1 MSDVQ
6 FAILGPLE
14 VRRDGQVLDLG
25 GPKQRAVLAF
35 LLTHRREPVSL
46 DRMIDQLWGE
56 DAPPEG
62 HRLAPGLRVEPA
74 TGPRA
79 RPGPAGTARILVSRP
94 PGYALD
100 VETGA
105 LDAMRFEEAADEA
118 RRALAAGD
126 AAAAL
131 AHAERARSEWRG
143 EVLVDFPYEEFAEA
157 ERTRLTER
165 RVGLEQDRAA
175 ALLELDRPAD
185 AAEVAEAL
193 AAAHPLREQVW
204 ELLMLARYRS
214 GRQADALRAFQDAR
228 RMLGEELGLEPGP
241 ALRRLEAQIL
251 GQDRALDR
259 SSPAPATARARPAT
273 PTRPRPPPSARCSS
287 DGPTRSTACTQAL
300 ASATRVAAA
309 FALV

>member
-56 DAPPEG
+56 DAPPKATAS
-62 HRLAPGLRVEPA
+62 LQAYVSNLRRALEPDRA
-74 TGPRA
+74 PRA
-79 RPGPAGTARILVSRP
+79 AARILVSRP

-131 AHAERARSEWRG
+131 AHAE
-143 EVLVDFPYEEFAEA
+143 
-157 ERTRLTER
+157 
-165 RVGLEQDRAA
+165 
-175 ALLELDRPAD
+175 
-185 AAEVAEAL
+185 
-193 AAAHPLREQVW
+193 
-204 ELLMLARYRS
+204 
-214 GRQADALRAFQDAR
+214 
-228 RMLGEELGLEPGP
+228 
-241 ALRRLEAQIL
+241 
-251 GQDRALDR
+251 
-259 SSPAPATARARPAT
+259 
-273 PTRPRPPPSARCSS
+273 
-287 DGPTRSTACTQAL
+287 
-300 ASATRVAAA
+300 
-309 FALV
+309 